1 MYRSGL
7 QRWGVGL
14 ILLASS
20 LLLLGTVTK
29 APVLFIVGFI
39 VQMVSLVL
47 IAMHTGDKHSLRKDR
62 L

>member
-20 LLLLGTVTK
+20 LLLLGTVTQT
-29 APVLFIVGFI
+29 PILFIVGFLAQ
-39 VQMVSLVL
+39 VVSLVL
-47 IAMHTGDKHSLRKDR
+47 LTMCAGDKHSLRKGR
-62 L
+62 